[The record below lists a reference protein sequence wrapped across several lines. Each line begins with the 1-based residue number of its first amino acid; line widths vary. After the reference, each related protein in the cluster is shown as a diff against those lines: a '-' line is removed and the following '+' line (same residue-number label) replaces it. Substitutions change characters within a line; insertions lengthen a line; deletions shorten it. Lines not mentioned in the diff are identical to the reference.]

1 MVPFRHQSR
10 EETVLISET
19 ARLAEEGSGSRR
31 TERLRCTRSRVPV
44 PCQHD
49 NVSARE
55 IEVQQNHVSRV
66 HLNAGQSAPSRR
78 KHRRALR
85 IKHFIIHPE
94 SGIVTAR
101 CKRPIIR
108 YSDLVPVPSG
118 SQAIQEVRR
127 AIAVRDRKSTRL
139 NSSHGYI
146 SYAVF
151 CLKKKKHTPDPR
163 RRPHMLV
170 YYI

>member
-1 MVPFRHQSR
+1 MVPLRHQSR
-10 EETVLISET
+10 EETVPISET

-44 PCQHD
+44 PRQHD

-55 IEVQQNHVSRV
+55 VEAQQNNISRIY
-66 HLNAGQSAPSRR
+66 LNAGQSAPIRR

-85 IKHFIIHPE
+85 IKHLIIHPK

-108 YSDLVPVPSG
+108 YSDLVPVPSR
-118 SQAIQEVRR
+118 SKAIQEVRR
-127 AIAVRDRKSTRL
+127 AIAVSVRLCYCRK
-139 NSSHGYI
+139 
-146 SYAVF
+146 
-151 CLKKKKHTPDPR
+151 
-163 RRPHMLV
+163 
-170 YYI
+170 